1 MSSLERELTRSKEH
15 LKVLQAELRE
25 AMDGV
30 EEAEAG
36 LEEVQCMIG
45 LIQEGGIQ
53 EDEIAPSDTGAAPD
67 NRSKNRKRKMCA
79 MSGEQ
84 CAQGT
89 ATMKSVAERMSVPE
103 LVGRVS
109 AQKEAQLALVEAR
122 LAELRSELCKASREQ
137 EEAQR

>member
-15 LKVLQAELRE
+15 LKVLQTELRE

-53 EDEIAPSDTGAAPD
+53 DEIAHSDTGAVQD
-67 NRSKNRKRKMCA
+67 NKSKNRKRKICVT
-79 MSGEQ
+79 SGEE
-84 CAQGT
+84 CAQGI
-89 ATMKSVAERMSVPE
+89 AIMKPKAERISVPE
-103 LVGRVS
+103 LVSRVS

-122 LAELRSELCKASREQ
+122 LADLRSELCKASREQ
-137 EEAQR
+137 EEAKR